1 VLDLICLA
9 LTLAAAEG
17 PTPPTPPSVKEPE
30 APAAEAPAR
39 PVADRKSEDRKGD
52 AKKGEDKKG
61 DDKKAEAKKS
71 DDKKSDAKKG
81 EAKKSDDKKAAPEK
95 DRAAEASKPAGEKPE
110 ESAEDKPAPRAK
122 AAHKP
127 KGLAS
132 TPPSL
137 TSNAL
142 RGEMRQSGG
151 AVEGPR
157 PTERARLE
165 QLASDIT
172 RAREALRADTARL
185 EQMLK
190 SRGESGGMP
199 VGDPLAEGGP
209 AAPPL
214 SEKDLQKEQL
224 DSVSKALKGM
234 KPEQAA
240 AIVARLDRLLAAEI
254 LRRMRPADAGAVMG
268 QLKPEV
274 AAELAT
280 TIATKK
286 PGSPAREGKSP

>member
-1 VLDLICLA
+1 VFEVVCLA
-9 LTLAAAEG
+9 LTMALGEG
-17 PTPPTPPSVKEPE
+17 PTPPTAPTVKEPE
-30 APAAEAPAR
+30 TPTAEAPHR
-39 PVADRKSEDRKGD
+39 PGDTKKSESKGDSKTDKPGQKPGEKSADRSGEKSGDRSAEKSGD
-52 AKKGEDKKG
+52 KSAAK
-61 DDKKAEAKKS
+61 
-71 DDKKSDAKKG
+71 
-81 EAKKSDDKKAAPEK
+81 
-95 DRAAEASKPAGEKPE
+95 AGEKPADKASPEDKARDKPE
-110 ESAEDKPAPRAK
+110 EKAPEKSAEAKPAR
-122 AAHKP
+122 
-127 KGLAS
+127 KGRSERGPVS

-137 TSNAL
+137 TTNAL
-142 RGEMRQSGG
+142 RGEMRGG
-151 AVEGPR
+151 GGGGEGAR
-157 PTERARLE
+157 TSERAKLE

-172 RAREALRADTARL
+172 KAREALRADTAKL

-190 SRGESGGMP
+190 GRGEGMP

-209 AAPPL
+209 SATPL
-214 SEKDLQKEQL
+214 SEKDLQKEQI

-286 PGSPAREGKSP
+286 PGPPGREGKSP